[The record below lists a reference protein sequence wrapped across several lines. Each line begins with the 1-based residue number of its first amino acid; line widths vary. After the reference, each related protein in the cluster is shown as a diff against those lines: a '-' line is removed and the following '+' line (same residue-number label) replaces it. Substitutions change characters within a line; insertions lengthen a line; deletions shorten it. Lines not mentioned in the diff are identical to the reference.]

1 MIRLI
6 GIAIVVWGLIVQPL
20 MAAMLAPMADDMSH
34 SPIMMDS
41 GVMAHD
47 MGHHSDQNVE
57 ELSKA
62 SCHENA
68 TDDPSSGSC
77 DNCDMDCMNGIC
89 ASSCVISGAAAFQ
102 KSSINLDLFS
112 STLGAASSGARAYGL
127 PSRIFHP
134 PKHT

>member
-1 MIRLI
+1 MFRSI
-6 GIAIVVWGLIVQPL
+6 GIVLVIWGLIAQPL
-20 MAAMLAPMADDMSH
+20 MAAMPAPMTDDSSH
-34 SPIMMDS
+34 SLIMADS
-41 GVMAHD
+41 SIEASAMAHH
-47 MGHHSDQNVE
+47 GNQE
-57 ELSKA
+57 EPSKA
-62 SCHENA
+62 PCHENT
-68 TDDPSSGSC
+68 TDTASSESC
-77 DNCDMDCMNGIC
+77 DNCDIDCMNGIC